1 MIMPSQKEKLKNL
14 ESYLKSRIKGQD
26 RTLVELKEMFY
37 SGEIDL
43 RSDGRPK
50 ASFLFMGPTG
60 VGKTEVV
67 KAVTEYIFGPDKL
80 YRFNMSEFLHI
91 DSVKEFRGDE
101 AGSHGRLGDILE
113 KHTDGT
119 LLFDEMEKAHPDIL
133 TLFLQM
139 LDAAQITLGNK
150 KTYDLSNFYMMFTSN
165 VGGIRIMNAKN
176 VSYSRLKKMVELEL
190 IMATR
195 PEFANRFSNICVFRA
210 LEYDVQKTIAVE
222 MLKGEINRMNRKG
235 YKVSCDNNLLNFVIR
250 KGINR
255 AMGARP
261 LRDVIEKS
269 VQNAISK
276 DIIDDDGTGS
286 GEITA
291 DLRKN
296 LAYIKKPCET
306 HTAVQLQ
313 H

>member
-101 AGSHGRLGDILE
+101 DV
-113 KHTDGT
+113 
-119 LLFDEMEKAHPDIL
+119 F
-133 TLFLQM
+133 
-139 LDAAQITLGNK
+139 
-150 KTYDLSNFYMMFTSN
+150 
-165 VGGIRIMNAKN
+165 
-176 VSYSRLKKMVELEL
+176 SYSFYNFCL
-190 IMATR
+190 
-195 PEFANRFSNICVFRA
+195 P
-210 LEYDVQKTIAVE
+210 Y
-222 MLKGEINRMNRKG
+222 
-235 YKVSCDNNLLNFVIR
+235 SCRSEERRVGKECR
-250 KGINR
+250 SR
-255 AMGARP
+255 WSP
-261 LRDVIEKS
+261 
-269 VQNAISK
+269 
-276 DIIDDDGTGS
+276 
-286 GEITA
+286 
-291 DLRKN
+291 
-296 LAYIKKPCET
+296 Y
-306 HTAVQLQ
+306 H
-313 H
+313 